1 MTPRQF
7 GGVLRTADYPPPVWR
22 GPFAV
27 RSTRAQ
33 HPVWPGILSLPLRS
47 TREMWRVPQTQERDV
62 KRLITL
68 TVNGTAYEVAIEPRQ
83 SLLQLLREE
92 LHLTGTKEGCSEGEC
107 GACTV
112 LLDGKTVDSC
122 LIFALEAQGRDVT
135 TIEGLAQG
143 DQLHPVQKAF
153 AEYGAVQCGF
163 CTPGMIL
170 AAKALLDSN
179 PHPTETEIR
188 QGIAGNLCRCTGYV
202 KIVEAIQA
210 AARG

>member
-1 MTPRQF
+1 M
-7 GGVLRTADYPPPVWR
+7 
-22 GPFAV
+22 
-27 RSTRAQ
+27 
-33 HPVWPGILSLPLRS
+33 
-47 TREMWRVPQTQERDV
+47 
-62 KRLITL
+62 TL
-68 TVNGTAYEVAIEPRQ
+68 TVNGIPYEVAIEPRQ

-122 LIFALEAQGRDVT
+122 LIFALEVQGREVT
-135 TIEGLAQG
+135 TIEGLARG

-170 AAKALLDSN
+170 AAKALLDSH
-179 PHPTETEIR
+179 PHPTELEIR
-188 QGIAGNLCRCTGYV
+188 QGISGNLCRCTGYV

>member
-1 MTPRQF
+1 M
-7 GGVLRTADYPPPVWR
+7 
-22 GPFAV
+22 
-27 RSTRAQ
+27 
-33 HPVWPGILSLPLRS
+33 
-47 TREMWRVPQTQERDV
+47 M
-62 KRLITL
+62 L
-68 TVNGTAYEVAIEPRQ
+68 TVNGTPYEVAIEPRQ

-122 LIFALEAQGRDVT
+122 LIFALEVQGREVT
-135 TIEGLAQG
+135 TIEGLARG

-170 AAKALLDSN
+170 AAKALLDSH
-179 PHPTETEIR
+179 PHPTELEIR
-188 QGIAGNLCRCTGYV
+188 QGISGNLCRCTGYV

>member
-1 MTPRQF
+1 M
-7 GGVLRTADYPPPVWR
+7 
-22 GPFAV
+22 
-27 RSTRAQ
+27 
-33 HPVWPGILSLPLRS
+33 
-47 TREMWRVPQTQERDV
+47 
-62 KRLITL
+62 TL
-68 TVNGTAYEVAIEPRQ
+68 TVNGTPYEVAIEPRQ

-92 LHLTGTKEGCSEGEC
+92 VHLTGTKEGCSEGEC

-122 LIFALEAQGRDVT
+122 LIFALEAQGREVT

-179 PHPTETEIR
+179 PHPTEREIR
-188 QGIAGNLCRCTGYV
+188 QGISGNLCRCTGYV

>member
-1 MTPRQF
+1 M
-7 GGVLRTADYPPPVWR
+7 
-22 GPFAV
+22 
-27 RSTRAQ
+27 
-33 HPVWPGILSLPLRS
+33 
-47 TREMWRVPQTQERDV
+47 
-62 KRLITL
+62 TL
-68 TVNGTAYEVAIEPRQ
+68 TVNGTPYEVAIEPRQ

-122 LIFALEAQGRDVT
+122 LIFALEAQGREVT

-143 DQLHPVQKAF
+143 DQLHPIQKAF

-179 PHPTETEIR
+179 PHPTELEIR
-188 QGIAGNLCRCTGYV
+188 QGISGNLCRCTGYV

>member
-1 MTPRQF
+1 M
-7 GGVLRTADYPPPVWR
+7 
-22 GPFAV
+22 
-27 RSTRAQ
+27 
-33 HPVWPGILSLPLRS
+33 
-47 TREMWRVPQTQERDV
+47 
-62 KRLITL
+62 TL
-68 TVNGTAYEVAIEPRQ
+68 TVNGTQYEVAVEPRQ

-112 LLDGKTVDSC
+112 LLDGKTVDAC
-122 LIFALEAQGRDVT
+122 LIFALEVQGRDVR

-163 CTPGMIL
+163 CTPGML
-170 AAKALLDSN
+170 LSAKALLDSN
-179 PHPTETEIR
+179 PHPTEAEIR
-188 QGIAGNLCRCTGYV
+188 QGISGNLCRCTGYV

>member
-1 MTPRQF
+1 MQYAADAVGTR
-7 GGVLRTADYPPPVWR
+7 VL
-22 GPFAV
+22 
-27 RSTRAQ
+27 Q
-33 HPVWPGILSLPLRS
+33 IQ
-47 TREMWRVPQTQERDV
+47 EMDV
-62 KRLITL
+62 KRLMTL
-68 TVNGTAYEVAIEPRQ
+68 TVNGTPYEVAIEPQQ

-122 LIFALEAQGRDVT
+122 LIFALEAQGREVM

-179 PHPTETEIR
+179 PHPTEMEIR
-188 QGIAGNLCRCTGYV
+188 QGISGNLCRCTGYV

>member
-1 MTPRQF
+1 M
-7 GGVLRTADYPPPVWR
+7 
-22 GPFAV
+22 
-27 RSTRAQ
+27 
-33 HPVWPGILSLPLRS
+33 
-47 TREMWRVPQTQERDV
+47 
-62 KRLITL
+62 TL
-68 TVNGTAYEVAIEPRQ
+68 TVNGTLYEVAVEPRQ
-83 SLLQLLREE
+83 SLLQMLREE

-112 LLDGKTVDSC
+112 LLDGITADSW
-122 LIFALEAQGRDVT
+122 LIFALEAQGREVV

-170 AAKALLDSN
+170 AAKALLESN
-179 PHPTETEIR
+179 PHPTEAEIR
-188 QGIAGNLCRCTGYV
+188 QGISGNLCRCTGYV